1 MPRAR
6 NLWQIAGDMRPVS
19 ITASSTLPFSRNA
32 RAIISAAL
40 STFIEA
46 IFLPV
51 SATMQACAK
60 AEWLSFDIAILD
72 VNLNGQH
79 TFPIADSLKERGLP
93 LRVFNWLRHHRHSGV
108 PSVGADPSEPF
119 SAAGPRASAA
129 NTRSKL
135 RLRNFDPSAVLL

>member
-93 LRVFNWLRHHRHSGV
+93 FVFSTGYGTTGIPESLR
-108 PSVGADPSEPF
+108 
-119 SAAGPRASAA
+119 SAPILQNLFQQPDLARALQTLAQS
-129 NTRSKL
+129 
-135 RLRNFDPSAVLL
+135 